1 MRGKVLH
8 LQKRHLLLLALC
20 RLLGLLLLRLLL
32 RFLLVGLGLR
42 SVCLCFQPC
51 PLKFCFLHLGFSD
64 QVLNLTFQIPN
75 LGVDHRHRELGH
87 LGERSGGL
95 LRQLLVSPLLH
106 LRNFF
111 SSCSSSFS
119 LNSFSSSAAFSF
131 FSLDARRNV

>member
-1 MRGKVLH
+1 MVKYN
-8 LQKRHLLLLALC
+8 
-20 RLLGLLLLRLLL
+20 
-32 RFLLVGLGLR
+32 
-42 SVCLCFQPC
+42 
-51 PLKFCFLHLGFSD
+51 FSKMVYVSD
-64 QVLNLTFQIPN
+64 WMEY

-106 LRNFF
+106 LRNVRVDNYQDLIPIPTSAIFF

-131 FSLDARRNV
+131 FSLKAK